1 MHILYDALRPYNV
14 TSLTDPISIT
24 HFWTFSGTMMDFK
37 LEPLEY
43 LEETTGPTVTVEVN
57 GLTFDMPVS
66 WNVLAVEQDSYTVD
80 TVPIT
85 ACATFDHDILL
96 FNPHDTKLVTTNIKI
111 VDFNEKD
118 ICIHPMLPKGSAMAM
133 PVAKVDRNNQRNY
146 YSIIATPYDLHRYIG
161 GCAVG
166 EILG

>member
-66 WNVLAVEQDSYTVD
+66 WNVLAVEQDSYTVI
-80 TVPIT
+80 PIT
-85 ACATFDHDILL
+85 HVLPLIMTYYCLIHMILSYRL
-96 FNPHDTKLVTTNIKI
+96 KSCLKSLH
-111 VDFNEKD
+111 
-118 ICIHPMLPKGSAMAM
+118 HPVPGSQWVRPK
-133 PVAKVDRNNQRNY
+133 
-146 YSIIATPYDLHRYIG
+146 
-161 GCAVG
+161 
-166 EILG
+166 